1 MELEAAG
8 PIMPAE
14 ETNPGQPYRRLKAA
28 IFRDLAASDLAEPAR
43 QAFLEI
49 IAAHGVAFTDH
60 IRQRNDWLIYLFF
73 SNLVARLVADR
84 RARLIDWGGQYGQV
98 TQMLRAL
105 GFINTY
111 NYLLHRPSFY
121 ELFEKR
127 FDLPTIYGQEPNVL
141 TLDTASVDGF
151 ISSGVL
157 EHVTDDG
164 LGREDLILREI
175 HRVLKPEGLFFV
187 WNLPA
192 VLGSSDILAQ
202 AFGRWHHKRRYWR
215 GEIVRALE
223 KADFEIVHLD
233 KHKLLPGTAL
243 GLFEGLVNP
252 VTLLRIDDWLSR
264 LFPLSL
270 FARDFALVARKAGAP
285 KPAEGTRA

>member
-1 MELEAAG
+1 
-8 PIMPAE
+8 MPAE
-14 ETNPGQPYRRLKAA
+14 AISPEQPYRRLKAA
-28 IFRDLAASDLAEPAR
+28 IFRDLGASDLAEPAR

-49 IAAHGVAFTDH
+49 VTAHGVAFADH
-60 IRQRNDWLIYLFF
+60 IRKRNDWLIYLFF
-73 SNLVARLVADR
+73 SNLVARLVPDR

-105 GFINTY
+105 GFINAF

-121 ELFEKR
+121 ELFEER
-127 FDLPTIYGQEPNVL
+127 FDLPTVYGQEPNVL
-141 TLDTASVDGF
+141 NLDTASVDGF

-175 HRVLKPEGLFFV
+175 HRVLKPGGLFFV

-192 VLGSSDILAQ
+192 VLNSSDILAQ

-215 GEIVRALE
+215 GEIIRALGE
-223 KADFEIVHLD
+223 ADFEIVYLD

-252 VTLLRIDDWLSR
+252 VSLLRIDDWLSR

-270 FARDFALVARKAGAP
+270 FARDFALVARKTGAIP
-285 KPAEGTRA
+285 KPAEGIRS